1 MTLDELKLNYRRT
14 FESDDGKVVLE
25 DLKKR
30 CYFMQTTHQPADP
43 NESAFLE
50 GQRFVILNILHFIE
64 TNKKDISNE

>member
-30 CYFMQTTHQPADP
+30 CSFYQTTHQPGDP
-43 NESAFLE
+43 YESAFLE
-50 GQRFVILNILHFIE
+50 GQRFVMLTIINFIE

>member
-30 CYFMQTTHQPADP
+30 WSFYQTTHQPGDP
-43 NESAFLE
+43 HESAFLE
-50 GQRFVILNILHFIE
+50 GQRYAVLSIINLMSN
-64 TNKKDISNE
+64 NKGENV

>member
-30 CYFMQTTHQPADP
+30 CSFYQTTHQPGDP
-43 NESAFLE
+43 QEAAFLE
-50 GQRFVILNILHFIE
+50 GQRYAVLSIINLMSN
-64 TNKKDISNE
+64 NKGENV

>member
-30 CYFMQTTHQPADP
+30 CSFYQTTHQPGDP
-43 NESAFLE
+43 HESAFLE
-50 GQRFVILNILHFIE
+50 GQRYAVLMILNLMNE
-64 TNKKDISNE
+64 TKQEMNV

>member
-30 CYFMQTTHQPADP
+30 CSFYQTTHQPGDP
-43 NESAFLE
+43 HESAFLE
-50 GQRFVILNILHFIE
+50 GQRYAVLMILNLMKE
-64 TNKKDISNE
+64 TKQEMNV

>member
-30 CYFMQTTHQPADP
+30 FSFNQTTHQPGDP
-43 NESAFLE
+43 HESAFLE
-50 GQRFVILNILHFIE
+50 GQRYAILTIINLMTE
-64 TNKKDISNE
+64 QTKGENV

>member
-30 CYFMQTTHQPADP
+30 CSFYQTTHQPGDP
-43 NESAFLE
+43 HESAFLE
-50 GQRFVILNILHFIE
+50 GQRYAVLMILNLMNE
-64 TNKKDISNE
+64 TKQEMNE

>member
-30 CYFMQTTHQPADP
+30 CSFYQTTHQPGDP
-43 NESAFLE
+43 HESAFLE
-50 GQRFVILNILHFIE
+50 GQRYAVLSIINLMSN
-64 TNKKDISNE
+64 NKGENV